1 MGEWNYIMT
10 VTELNNYIKHYLE
23 EDKTHTAIMLTGEWG
38 SGKTYFIENE
48 LIPFLQGNKKNEC
61 VVISLYGL
69 EELSEISK
77 SIYMEL
83 RMKLPKNNS
92 EKAATTKI
100 IAKTVVKN
108 VIGRFGIDANM
119 SEDDLQNIYS
129 SVDLAGK
136 LLIFEDLERS
146 NIEIVK
152 LLGYINNLV
161 ERDGVKVLLVANEN
175 EILNK
180 QPDTFNFDF
189 TKLVYSSSEDNHK
202 KDNESSTSKDLQAQK
217 YLRIKEKTISDTIC
231 FESNYCEA
239 VKNIIDM
246 FSNKKLQTI
255 VDKDKAIIEEL
266 VSMVRGYCHK
276 NFRTF
281 IFATQKAVDIFNKMG
296 EDYEDDF
303 FKCIY
308 FGIICFSSKIKAGKF
323 PKWEGTE
330 YLSTLLGTNRYPLFR
345 FCYDFIRLQE
355 IDAVNIAE
363 TRKAYGEMK
372 LYDQNADR
380 GDDDL
385 RVLYDYYEKTETEV
399 RNVLNSLEKRLKNPG
414 DIGFYNYG
422 KLAAYLVRVSHVI
435 GFDYAQCKDH
445 MVKNIRGKGR
455 DIDSRLLFL
464 PMYDNLEENEKT
476 EFKEFTE
483 QLSESMN
490 FRNNQTDFSYK
501 PNDIKDLYDFV
512 LKDEYKIRS
521 DHEFISRYNVD
532 QLVEM
537 LFGASS
543 KQIMEFRDVLF
554 AIYRHASKADFIEA
568 DIHTM
573 KELLQVVEEKINF
586 NDYQN
591 YNVDKIQ
598 LLQLRYLCIN
608 LKTFITQ
615 MS

>member
-1 MGEWNYIMT
+1 MT

-23 EDKTHTAIMLTGEWG
+23 EDKTNTAIMLTGEWG
-38 SGKTYFIENE
+38 SGKTYYIENQ
-48 LIPFLQGNKKNEC
+48 LTKYLQDDKKNRC
-61 VVISLYGL
+61 IIISLYGL
-69 EELSEISK
+69 ENIADISK
-77 SIYMEL
+77 SIYLES
-83 RMKLPKNNS
+83 RMKALTKDS
-92 EKAATTKI
+92 EVLATGKL
-100 IAKTVVKN
+100 IAKTVVKGA
-108 VIGRFGIDANM
+108 VGMLGIDVNM
-119 SEDDLQNIYS
+119 SEDDLQNLYS
-129 SVDLAGK
+129 SVDLNGK

-180 QPDTFNFDF
+180 QPETISYDLEDLASLLLENK
-189 TKLVYSSSEDNHK
+189 TKEDKENSVPE
-202 KDNESSTSKDLQAQK
+202 DVQVQK
-217 YLRIKEKTISDTIC
+217 YLRIKEKTISDTIY
-231 FESNYCEA
+231 FESDYYEA
-239 VKNIIDM
+239 VKNIIGI
-246 FSNKKLQTI
+246 FSNEKLQI
-255 VDKDKAIIEEL
+255 MVDKDIIEEL
-266 VSMVRGYCHK
+266 VSMIRGYCHK

-281 IFATQKAVDIFNKMG
+281 IFATQKTVDIFNKME

-303 FKCIY
+303 LKCIY
-308 FGIICFSSKIKAGKF
+308 YGVICFSSKIKAGEF

-330 YLSTLLGTNRYPLFR
+330 YLSTLLGTNIYPLFR
-345 FCYDFIRLQE
+345 FCYDYIRWQK
-355 IDAVNIAE
+355 INATNIAE
-363 TRKAYGEMK
+363 TRKAYAEMK

-399 RNVLNSLEKRLKNPG
+399 RNVLNSIEERLKNPE

-422 KLAAYLVRVSHVI
+422 KLAAYLVRVSHII
-435 GFDYAQCKDH
+435 GFDYTQCKDH
-445 MVKNIRGKGR
+445 MVKNIRGKGSS
-455 DIDSRLLFL
+455 INSRLLFL
-464 PMYDNLEENEKT
+464 PMYDDFEKDEEY
-476 EFKEFTE
+476 EFKKFTE

-490 FRNNQTDFSYK
+490 FRNHQNDFSYK
-501 PNDIKDLYDFV
+501 PSDIKDLYDSV

-521 DHEFISRYNVD
+521 NHEFISRYNVS

-537 LFGASS
+537 LFDASS

-554 AIYRHASKADFIEA
+554 AVYRHAGKADFIET
-568 DIHTM
+568 DISTM
-573 KELLQVVEEKINF
+573 KELLQMIQEKINS

-591 YNVDKIQ
+591 YDIDKIQ

>member
-1 MGEWNYIMT
+1 MT

-38 SGKTYFIENE
+38 SGKTYYIENQLTE
-48 LIPFLQGNKKNEC
+48 FLQDDKKNRC
-61 VVISLYGL
+61 IIISLYGL
-69 EELSEISK
+69 EDISEISK

-83 RMKLPKNNS
+83 RMKPPIKDS
-92 EKAATTKI
+92 EIFATTKI

-129 SVDLAGK
+129 SVDLDGK

-152 LLGYINNLV
+152 LLGYVNNLV

-180 QPDTFNFDF
+180 QPESFNFDF
-189 TKLVYSSSEDNHK
+189 AKLLYSPSEDSHE
-202 KDNESSTSKDLQAQK
+202 KDNENSTPEDMQAQR
-217 YLRIKEKTISDTIC
+217 YLRIKEKTISDTVC
-231 FESNYCEA
+231 FESDYCEA
-239 VKNIIDM
+239 VKNIIGI
-246 FSNKKLQTI
+246 FSNEKLQTI
-255 VDKDKAIIEEL
+255 VDKDKDIIENL
-266 VSMVRGYCHK
+266 VSMIKGYCHK

-296 EDYEDDF
+296 EEYEDDF
-303 FKCIY
+303 LKCIY
-308 FGIICFSSKIKAGKF
+308 FGIICFSSKIKAGEF
-323 PKWEGTE
+323 PNWEGTE

-345 FCYDFIRLQE
+345 FCYDYIRWQK
-355 IDAVNIAE
+355 IDVTNIAE
-363 TRKAYGEMK
+363 TRKAYAEMK
-372 LYDQNADR
+372 LYNQNADR
-380 GDDDL
+380 DDDDL

-399 RNVLNSLEKRLKNPG
+399 RNVLNSIEERLKNSE

-422 KLAAYLVRVSHVI
+422 KLAAYLVRISHVI

-445 MVKNIRGKGR
+445 MVKNIRGKGSN
-455 DIDSRLLFL
+455 INSRLLFL
-464 PMYDNLEENEKT
+464 PMYDDFEDNEENE
-476 EFKEFTE
+476 FKKFTE

-490 FRNNQTDFSYK
+490 FRNHQNDFSYK
-501 PNDIKDLYDFV
+501 PSDIKDLYDSV

-521 DHEFISRYNVD
+521 NHEFISRYNVG

-554 AIYRHASKADFIEA
+554 AVYRHAGKADFIET
-568 DIHTM
+568 DISTM
-573 KELLQVVEEKINF
+573 KELLQMIQEKINS

-591 YNVDKIQ
+591 YDIDKIQ

>member
-1 MGEWNYIMT
+1 MT

-38 SGKTYFIENE
+38 SGKTYYIENQLTE
-48 LIPFLQGNKKNEC
+48 FLQDDKKNRC
-61 VVISLYGL
+61 IIISLYGL
-69 EELSEISK
+69 EDISEISK

-83 RMKLPKNNS
+83 RMKPPIKDS
-92 EKAATTKI
+92 EIFATTKI

-129 SVDLAGK
+129 SVDLDGK

-152 LLGYINNLV
+152 LLGYVNNLV

-180 QPDTFNFDF
+180 QPESFNFDF
-189 TKLVYSSSEDNHK
+189 AKLLYSPSEDSHE
-202 KDNESSTSKDLQAQK
+202 KDNENSTPEDMQAQR
-217 YLRIKEKTISDTIC
+217 YLRIKEKTISDTVC
-231 FESNYCEA
+231 FESDYCEA
-239 VKNIIDM
+239 VKNIIGI
-246 FSNKKLQTI
+246 FSNEKLQTI
-255 VDKDKAIIEEL
+255 VDKDKDIIENL
-266 VSMVRGYCHK
+266 VSMIKGYCHK

-296 EDYEDDF
+296 EEYEDDF
-303 FKCIY
+303 LKCIY
-308 FGIICFSSKIKAGKF
+308 FGIICFSSKIKAGEF
-323 PKWEGTE
+323 PNWEGTE

-345 FCYDFIRLQE
+345 FCYDYIRWQK
-355 IDAVNIAE
+355 IDVTNIAE
-363 TRKAYGEMK
+363 TRKAYAEMK
-372 LYDQNADR
+372 LYNQNADR
-380 GDDDL
+380 DDDDL

-399 RNVLNSLEKRLKNPG
+399 RNVLNSIEERLKNSE

-422 KLAAYLVRVSHVI
+422 KLAAYLVRISHVI

-445 MVKNIRGKGR
+445 MVKNIRGKGSS
-455 DIDSRLLFL
+455 INSRLLFL
-464 PMYDNLEENEKT
+464 PMYDDFEKDEEY
-476 EFKEFTE
+476 EFKKFTE

-490 FRNNQTDFSYK
+490 FRNHQNDFSYK
-501 PNDIKDLYDFV
+501 PSDIKDLYDSV

-521 DHEFISRYNVD
+521 NHEFISRYNVG

-554 AIYRHASKADFIEA
+554 AVYRHAGKADFIET
-568 DIHTM
+568 DISTM
-573 KELLQVVEEKINF
+573 KELLQMIQEKINS

-591 YNVDKIQ
+591 YDIDKIQ

>member
-1 MGEWNYIMT
+1 MIT
-10 VTELNNYIKHYLE
+10 AAELNSYIKHYLD
-23 EDKTHTAIMLTGEWG
+23 EDKTNTAIMLTGEWG
-38 SGKTYFIENE
+38 SGKTYYIEKA
-48 LIPFLQGNKKNEC
+48 LAPFLQEEKKHRC

-69 EELSEISK
+69 ESLADISK
-77 SIYMEL
+77 SIYLES
-83 RMKLPKNNS
+83 RMKALTKDS
-92 EKAATTKI
+92 EVLATGKL
-100 IAKTVVKN
+100 IAKTVVKGA
-108 VIGRFGIDANM
+108 VGMLGIDVNM
-119 SEDDLQNIYS
+119 SEDDLQNLYS
-129 SVDLAGK
+129 SVDLNGK

-180 QPDTFNFDF
+180 QPETISYDLEDLASLLLENK
-189 TKLVYSSSEDNHK
+189 TKEDKENSVPE
-202 KDNESSTSKDLQAQK
+202 DVQVQK
-217 YLRIKEKTISDTIC
+217 YLRIKEKTISDTIY
-231 FESNYCEA
+231 FESDYYEA
-239 VKNIIDM
+239 VKNIIGI
-246 FSNKKLQTI
+246 FSNEKLQI
-255 VDKDKAIIEEL
+255 MVDKDIIEEL
-266 VSMVRGYCHK
+266 VSMIRGYCHK

-281 IFATQKAVDIFNKMG
+281 IFATQKTVDIFNKME

-303 FKCIY
+303 LKCIY
-308 FGIICFSSKIKAGKF
+308 YGVICFSSKIKAGEF

-330 YLSTLLGTNRYPLFR
+330 YLSTLLGTNIYPLFR
-345 FCYDFIRLQE
+345 FCYDYIRWQK
-355 IDAVNIAE
+355 INATNIAE
-363 TRKAYGEMK
+363 TRKAYAEMK

-399 RNVLNSLEKRLKNPG
+399 RNVLNSIEERLKNPE

-422 KLAAYLVRVSHVI
+422 KLAAYLVRVSHII
-435 GFDYAQCKDH
+435 GFDYTQCKDH
-445 MVKNIRGKGR
+445 MVKNIRGKGSS
-455 DIDSRLLFL
+455 INSRLLFL
-464 PMYDNLEENEKT
+464 PMYDDFEKDEEY
-476 EFKEFTE
+476 EFKKFTE

-490 FRNNQTDFSYK
+490 FRNHQNDFSYK
-501 PNDIKDLYDFV
+501 PSDIKDLYDSV

-521 DHEFISRYNVD
+521 NHEFISRYNVS

-537 LFGASS
+537 LFDASS

-554 AIYRHASKADFIEA
+554 AVYRHAGKADFIET
-568 DIHTM
+568 DISTM
-573 KELLQVVEEKINF
+573 KELLQMIQEKINS

-591 YNVDKIQ
+591 YDIDKIQ

>member
-1 MGEWNYIMT
+1 MT

-23 EDKTHTAIMLTGEWG
+23 EDKTNTAIMLTGEWG
-38 SGKTYFIENE
+38 SGKTYYIENQ
-48 LIPFLQGNKKNEC
+48 LTKFLQNDKKNRC
-61 VVISLYGL
+61 IIISLYGL
-69 EELSEISK
+69 ENIADISK
-77 SIYMEL
+77 SIYLES
-83 RMKLPKNNS
+83 RMKALTKDS
-92 EKAATTKI
+92 EVLATGKL
-100 IAKTVVKN
+100 IAKTVVKGA
-108 VIGRFGIDANM
+108 VGMLGIDVNM
-119 SEDDLQNIYS
+119 SEDDLQNLYS
-129 SVDLAGK
+129 SVDLNGK

-180 QPDTFNFDF
+180 QPETISYDLEDLASLLLENK
-189 TKLVYSSSEDNHK
+189 TKEDKENSVPE
-202 KDNESSTSKDLQAQK
+202 DVQVQK
-217 YLRIKEKTISDTIC
+217 YLRIKEKTISDTIY
-231 FESNYCEA
+231 FESDYYEA
-239 VKNIIDM
+239 VKNIIGI
-246 FSNKKLQTI
+246 FSNEKLQI
-255 VDKDKAIIEEL
+255 MVDKDIIEEL
-266 VSMVRGYCHK
+266 VSMIRGYCHK

-281 IFATQKAVDIFNKMG
+281 IFATQKTVDIFNKME

-303 FKCIY
+303 LKCIY
-308 FGIICFSSKIKAGKF
+308 YGVICFSSKIKAGEF

-330 YLSTLLGTNRYPLFR
+330 YLSTLLGTNIYPLFR
-345 FCYDFIRLQE
+345 FCYDYIRWQK
-355 IDAVNIAE
+355 INATNIAE
-363 TRKAYGEMK
+363 TRKAYAEMK

-399 RNVLNSLEKRLKNPG
+399 RNVLNSIEERLKNPE

-422 KLAAYLVRVSHVI
+422 KLAAYLVRVSHII
-435 GFDYAQCKDH
+435 GFDYTQCKDH
-445 MVKNIRGKGR
+445 MVKNIRGKGSS
-455 DIDSRLLFL
+455 INSRLLFL
-464 PMYDNLEENEKT
+464 PMYDDFEKDEEY
-476 EFKEFTE
+476 EFKKFTE

-490 FRNNQTDFSYK
+490 FRNHQNDFSYK
-501 PNDIKDLYDFV
+501 PSDIKDLYDSV

-521 DHEFISRYNVD
+521 NHEFISRYNVG

-554 AIYRHASKADFIEA
+554 AVYRHAGKADFIET
-568 DIHTM
+568 DISTM
-573 KELLQVVEEKINF
+573 KELLQMIQEKINS

-591 YNVDKIQ
+591 YDIDKIQ